1 MGSLMAELE
10 AREAAARGRAEAL
23 RMRIA
28 ELTEQLAGEEE
39 LLSRLGITRQT
50 VVEILGGDDHAWGA
64 LEGADGRRGGVEVA
78 QDGDEGVRAALR
90 IDGPIARAAL
100 AAAPGPGRARVGV
113 GAVTVPVW
121 QAGMTEAVLPVAY
134 RDVLEVLADAG
145 QGLRTKQIAV
155 ALGLGG
161 EHNSVEGLRSKLKR
175 LVQRGWLAEPA
186 VGLFVGRIHP
196 AESASESAST
206 ST

>member
-28 ELTEQLAGEEE
+28 ELAEQLAGEEE
-39 LLSRLGITRQT
+39 LLSRLGVTRQT
-50 VVEILGGDDHAWGA
+50 VLEILGGDDHAWGA